1 MIGFAQEAQCLR
13 RPALEK
19 RDVCQPCTGGGGHG
33 AGCLFRE
40 VLGPGLVPLALLK
53 VDLAQTQMGASP
65 VRILFEGAAI
75 MPAGLVPNLFFSVDI
90 AEGLVVKWCP
100 DNSQNALHL
109 LVRRISVRLPQQE
122 EDVRIGRKRLCRAVQ
137 LENRLGLLPRIPQ
150 RGSQPDPGL
159 VVARLLRNG
168 HSQARDG
175 PPGPA
180 QLHIIDTEKQI
191 RASQA
196 RLCGESFLESLGR
209 CVVSIL
215 EIIHEPEIHPGFRQ
229 VRLQPDYR
237 KILLNRQVEI
247 AGRLR
252 LPAGEKVAAHLGIC
266 VLGGNGERRQH

>member
-1 MIGFAQEAQCLR
+1 LPGSCATATLR
-13 RPALEK
+13 
-19 RDVCQPCTGGGGHG
+19 HG
-33 AGCLFRE
+33 TA
-40 VLGPGLVPLALLK
+40 
-53 VDLAQTQMGASP
+53 
-65 VRILFEGAAI
+65 
-75 MPAGLVPNLFFSVDI
+75 
-90 AEGLVVKWCP
+90 
-100 DNSQNALHL
+100 
-109 LVRRISVRLPQQE
+109 RR
-122 EDVRIGRKRLCRAVQ
+122 
-137 LENRLGLLPRIPQ
+137 
-150 RGSQPDPGL
+150 
-159 VVARLLRNG
+159 AR
-168 HSQARDG
+168 
-175 PPGPA
+175 A

-229 VRLQPDYR
+229 VRLQPDYH